1 MSFVLKICASEWKN
15 ASRDKRELSVY
26 KEMGTDVAGLA
37 KGNVDDAGRLDE
49 VDGFKVYRYSTR
61 PLGSKI
67 PNALNRIVSIFTWA
81 YFAKKMQPD
90 IISGHDLSGLTI
102 GWMGS
107 LLMRK
112 KVKLIYDSHEFELGR
127 NVKRRKVALT
137 LVKWWEGFL
146 MKRCVF
152 SIMVNDT
159 IADEVMRIHNL
170 KNRPIVIRSTPNL
183 WNIDND
189 ECLRTRTELFNE
201 FGRGGKAHGKR

>member
-1 MSFVLKICASEWKN
+1 
-15 ASRDKRELSVY
+15 
-26 KEMGTDVAGLA
+26 
-37 KGNVDDAGRLDE
+37 
-49 VDGFKVYRYSTR
+49 
-61 PLGSKI
+61 
-67 PNALNRIVSIFTWA
+67 
-81 YFAKKMQPD
+81 
-90 IISGHDLSGLTI
+90 
-102 GWMGS
+102 
-107 LLMRK
+107 MRK

-127 NVKRRKVALT
+127 NVKRRKAALT